1 MAFELVEY
9 QEGLVCVPK
18 WNEVF
23 GESLS
28 PRNYA
33 FSMLVIFWYVPLV
46 LIAILYMTVA
56 IKLKSQNIPGE
67 GSANGREQHSH
78 RQKNVLKLSIA
89 IVVTFIVCWL
99 PGTIRWFL
107 VSYQPESTM
116 TLSCGFQYFALIAPC
131 LAHSNSAIN
140 PCISFIFS
148 GNYRQGLKNLSRCCL
163 VYTRA
168 NQIAKY

>member
-1 MAFELVEY
+1 M
-9 QEGLVCVPK
+9 PK

-131 LAHSNSAIN
+131 LAHFNSAIN
-140 PCISFIFS
+140 PCISLSVRKVGHLFVVWVGKLPDVISVGNFS
-148 GNYRQGLKNLSRCCL
+148 GHL
-163 VYTRA
+163 VQ
-168 NQIAKY
+168 N